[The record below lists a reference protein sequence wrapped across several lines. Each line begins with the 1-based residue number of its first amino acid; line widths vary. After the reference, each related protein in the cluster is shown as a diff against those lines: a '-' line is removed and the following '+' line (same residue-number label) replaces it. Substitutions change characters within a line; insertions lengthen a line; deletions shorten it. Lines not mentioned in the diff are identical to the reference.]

1 MQTLLGE
8 YNWWW
13 LNPPENDKKMIYD
26 YFFMFGKS
34 LSAENVASIKM
45 NIYVKKIIEDEIQ
58 KEQSF
63 WTS

>member
-1 MQTLLGE
+1 
-8 YNWWW
+8 
-13 LNPPENDKKMIYD
+13 MIYD

-45 NIYVKKIIEDEIQ
+45 NIYVKKIIEDESQ